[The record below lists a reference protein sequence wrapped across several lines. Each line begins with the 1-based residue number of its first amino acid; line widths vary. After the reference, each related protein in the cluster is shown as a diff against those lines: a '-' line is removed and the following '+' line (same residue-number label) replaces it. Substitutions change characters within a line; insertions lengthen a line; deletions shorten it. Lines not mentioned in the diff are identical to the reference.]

1 MIIKRSLFW
10 VLMVAPAL
18 SFAQQKYT
26 IMVKANH
33 LNKAEK
39 AFLNYQ
45 LSGKF
50 ITDSAT
56 LNAGQ
61 YIFSGVVTEPTL
73 AQFFI
78 RKDGA
83 SIKDKSIFNAAIW
96 LEKGVIKVTLAD
108 PLSKPLIT
116 GGMLNSDYQRLE
128 ASKAPERA
136 KMAAASKRFMEAT
149 EEQRKAPDF
158 IKNHLQV
165 MKAAMSESA
174 VKDSLYITKHPNSY
188 LSVYLLANT
197 ISSAPLSILEPKYR
211 GLSKALQTSTPGLG
225 LLKTINTLKSREIG
239 GAAADFTLNDPSN
252 KPVSLSSFRGK
263 YVLLDFW
270 ASWCVPCRKENPNV
284 KAAYNQFKG
293 KNFTVLSVSL
303 DDGKDGEVKWLAAI
317 EKDQLNWT
325 QTRDINRAGGRVSD
339 LYGVKTIPQNFLID
353 PNGKILAIGLRG
365 SELQKKLAELIH

>member
-1 MIIKRSLFW
+1 MNIKRSLFW

-26 IMVKANH
+26 IMVKADH
-33 LNKAEK
+33 LNHTEK

-45 LSGKF
+45 LNGKL

-56 LNAGQ
+56 LNTGQ

-83 SIKDKSIFNAAIW
+83 SMKDKSIFNAMIW
-96 LEKGVIKVTLAD
+96 LEKGVTKVTLAD

-116 GGMLNSDYQRLE
+116 GGILNSDYQLLD

-149 EEQRKAPDF
+149 EEQKKAPDF
-158 IKNHLQV
+158 MKNHLQV

-188 LSVYLLANT
+188 LSVYLVANT
-197 ISSAPLSILEPKYR
+197 TSSAPLSVLEPKYR
-211 GLSKALQTSTPGLG
+211 ALSKALQTSTLGLG
-225 LLKTINTLKSREIG
+225 LLTTINTLKSREIG
-239 GAAADFTLNDPSN
+239 GTAADFTLNDTFN
-252 KPVSLSSFRGK
+252 KPVSLASFRGK

-284 KAAYNQFKG
+284 KAAYDQLKG

-303 DDGKDGEVKWLAAI
+303 DDGKEGEVKWLAAI

-325 QTRDINRAGGRVSD
+325 QVRDVNRAGGRVSD

-365 SELQKKLAELIH
+365 PELQKKLTEFIH

>member
-1 MIIKRSLFW
+1 MNIKRSLFW

-26 IMVKANH
+26 IIVKADLLNH
-33 LNKAEK
+33 AEK

-45 LSGKF
+45 LSGKL

-56 LNAGQ
+56 LSAGQ
-61 YIFSGVVTEPTL
+61 YIFSGVVAEPTL
-73 AQFFI
+73 AHFFI
-78 RKDGA
+78 RKGGA

-96 LEKGVIKVTLAD
+96 LEKGVSKVTLAD

-188 LSVYLLANT
+188 LSVYLVANT

-225 LLKTINTLKSREIG
+225 LLKTINILKSREIG
-239 GAAADFTLNDPSN
+239 GAAADFTLNDTSN

-365 SELQKKLAELIH
+365 SELQKKLAEFIH